1 MSREESNKD
10 LQRLDNEVISA
21 NPSLKNIK
29 PKQRQE
35 ILQTIMQ
42 VVSVR
47 SHSGPLPDVETLQG
61 YNQIIPNG
69 AERLMQQVEKQSEHR
84 REMERK
90 VISSNN
96 LQSFIGQF
104 FGLLIAGGVLY
115 ASYELTMSGHDTVG
129 GILGGT
135 TLVSLVGIFVYGKK
149 KQSQDF

>member
-1 MSREESNKD
+1 MNREENNEE
-10 LQRLDNEVISA
+10 LQKLDNEVISA
-21 NPSLKNIK
+21 NPSLKSIK

-42 VVSVR
+42 VVSVKT
-47 SHSGPLPDVETLQG
+47 HSGPLPDVETLQG
-61 YNQIIPNG
+61 YNEIIPNG
-69 AERLMQQVEKQSEHR
+69 AERIMQQVEKQSEHR
-84 REMERK
+84 RDMERK

-115 ASYELTMSGHDTVG
+115 ASYELTMNGHDTVG

-149 KQSQDF
+149 KQKDDL